1 MPALGKLGISADDDL
16 GVSFIDDYFCRKMI
30 EEKGYS
36 YGPIYTPLTEQGT
49 LMQPSAGGGPNWGG
63 GAYDPD
69 SHVMVVPTNRVPM
82 VVKLIPRAQ
91 ADDTDTSKVE
101 GRGLMQFNNPGSRY
115 VLQIV
120 PLMSPLGTPC
130 APTPW
135 AALTALDVV
144 NKKILW
150 EVPLGSIKKLAPVP
164 LDIHLGTPGAG
175 GLLMT
180 AGGLVFIGYTLDDT
194 LRAFDASTGEILWE
208 SDLPAA
214 GNGVPITYEWQGEQ
228 DLLMPA
234 GGHSMYGSTLGDSFV
249 AYKLKK

>member
-1 MPALGKLGISADDDL
+1 
-16 GVSFIDDYFCRKMI
+16 
-30 EEKGYS
+30 
-36 YGPIYTPLTEQGT
+36 
-49 LMQPSAGGGPNWGG
+49 MQPSAGGGPNWGG

-150 EVPLGSIKKLAPVP
+150 AVPLGSIKKLAPVP

-228 DLLMPA
+228 YLLMPA